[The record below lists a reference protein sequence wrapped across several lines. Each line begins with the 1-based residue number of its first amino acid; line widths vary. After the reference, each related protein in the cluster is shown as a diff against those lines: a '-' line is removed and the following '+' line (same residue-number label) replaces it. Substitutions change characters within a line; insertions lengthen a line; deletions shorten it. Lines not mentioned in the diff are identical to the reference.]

1 MIKTRLVGLLSH
13 AKKYIVY
20 TILWQ
25 WAALISQVL
34 AVFTIADLLERVVYR
49 AVTVPVIEK
58 TILIL
63 ALVVIIRFVCERMG
77 ARSSYL
83 ACVDVKRIL
92 REKIYD
98 KMLKLGA
105 SYSEQVSSSE
115 VVQVSTE
122 GVEQLETYFSEQFPV
137 RDGLRTVKAET
148 ETALLGKAD
157 TNGYFK
163 VEDGIYHLEAELNE
177 KNVGRVADS
186 IEKLCTEQF
195 QNADCYV
202 AVIPD
207 KNYYLADK
215 QYPIL
220 DYARLDEMIQAEIPS
235 VQKIN
240 LYDKLHLEDYYRTDL
255 HWKQEKI
262 TDVVDTLVQSMG
274 QQTNTISDGWQ
285 IATEDFVGA
294 YGAASA
300 LKTTPDKMIYRT
312 DPSVE
317 RMQVYDYERKQY
329 VSVYAPE
336 KIGGMDDYDFY
347 LWGARALLT
356 IQNPECHNG
365 KKLLLFRDSFGSSI
379 APLLAEYYEE
389 VTLVDLRYVSAS
401 HALELLGDTEYQ
413 DVLFLYSAP
422 ILNHGDSLRFG

>member
-1 MIKTRLVGLLSH
+1 MDWKKKIAAVVFLLVLVCVPVAAFLLPDQAVFKTERRKL
-13 AKKYIVY
+13 AKKPAFTV
-20 TILWQ
+20 
-25 WAALISQVL
+25 AA
-34 AVFTIADLLERVVYR
+34 FWDGTY
-49 AVTVPVIEK
+49 
-58 TILIL
+58 
-63 ALVVIIRFVCERMG
+63 M
-77 ARSSYL
+77 
-83 ACVDVKRIL
+83 
-92 REKIYD
+92 
-98 KMLKLGA
+98 
-105 SYSEQVSSSE
+105 
-115 VVQVSTE
+115 
-122 GVEQLETYFSEQFPV
+122 EQLETYFSEQFPV

-235 VQKIN
+235 AQKIN

-255 HWKQEKI
+255 HWKQEKN
-262 TDVVDTLVQSMG
+262 TGVVDALVQSMG

-300 LKTTPDKMIYRT
+300 WKTTPDT
-312 DPSVE
+312 DDLPDRSVH
-317 RMQVYDYERKQY
+317 
-329 VSVYAPE
+329 
-336 KIGGMDDYDFY
+336 
-347 LWGARALLT
+347 RADAGL
-356 IQNPECHNG
+356 
-365 KKLLLFRDSFGSSI
+365 
-379 APLLAEYYEE
+379 
-389 VTLVDLRYVSAS
+389 
-401 HALELLGDTEYQ
+401 
-413 DVLFLYSAP
+413 
-422 ILNHGDSLRFG
+422 

>member
-1 MIKTRLVGLLSH
+1 MDWKKKIAAVVFLLSLVCVPVAAFLLPDQAVSKTERRKL
-13 AKKYIVY
+13 AKKPAFTV
-20 TILWQ
+20 
-25 WAALISQVL
+25 AA
-34 AVFTIADLLERVVYR
+34 FWDGTY
-49 AVTVPVIEK
+49 
-58 TILIL
+58 
-63 ALVVIIRFVCERMG
+63 M
-77 ARSSYL
+77 
-83 ACVDVKRIL
+83 
-92 REKIYD
+92 
-98 KMLKLGA
+98 
-105 SYSEQVSSSE
+105 
-115 VVQVSTE
+115 
-122 GVEQLETYFSEQFPV
+122 EQLETYFSEQFPV

-207 KNYYLADK
+207 KNYYLAAQCEDAGCENEKWKGSIPK

-235 VQKIN
+235 TQKIN
-240 LYDKLHLEDYYRTDL
+240 LYDKLHLEDYYRSDL
-255 HWKQEKI
+255 HWRQEKI
-262 TDVVDTLVQSMG
+262 TGAVDTLVQSMG
-274 QQTNTISDGWQ
+274 QQTNTASGGWQ
-285 IATEDFVGA
+285 VATENFIGA

-300 LKTTPDKMIYRT
+300 LKTTPDTIFYRT
-312 DPSVE
+312 DPSIE
-317 RMQVYDYERKQY
+317 RMQVYDYERKQN

-401 HALELLGDTEYQ
+401 YALELLGDTEYQ

>member
-1 MIKTRLVGLLSH
+1 MDWKKKIAAVIFLLVLVCVPVAAFLLPDQAVSKTERRKL
-13 AKKYIVY
+13 AKKP
-20 TILWQ
+20 
-25 WAALISQVL
+25 
-34 AVFTIADLLERVVYR
+34 VFTVAAFWDGTY
-49 AVTVPVIEK
+49 
-58 TILIL
+58 
-63 ALVVIIRFVCERMG
+63 M
-77 ARSSYL
+77 
-83 ACVDVKRIL
+83 
-92 REKIYD
+92 
-98 KMLKLGA
+98 
-105 SYSEQVSSSE
+105 
-115 VVQVSTE
+115 
-122 GVEQLETYFSEQFPV
+122 EQLETYFSEQFPV

-177 KNVGRVADS
+177 KN
-186 IEKLCTEQF
+186 
-195 QNADCYV
+195 CYV